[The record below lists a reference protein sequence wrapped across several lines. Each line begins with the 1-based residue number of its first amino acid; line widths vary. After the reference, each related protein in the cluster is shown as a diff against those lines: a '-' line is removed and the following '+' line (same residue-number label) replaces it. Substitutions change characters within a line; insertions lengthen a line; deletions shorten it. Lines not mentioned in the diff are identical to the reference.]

1 MNGKKA
7 DNSERVKGVLL
18 FAVGGAIFSFLLA
31 QILYSTRP
39 YSSVSWEIF
48 SVVVLGLGFL
58 SFLLLGWGL
67 SMIIKQME

>member
-1 MNGKKA
+1 MNEKKA
-7 DNSERVKGVLL
+7 DNPERIKGVLL

-31 QILYSTRP
+31 QILFSTRP

-48 SVVVLGLGFL
+48 WVFVLGLGFL

-67 SMIIKQME
+67 SMIVKKME